1 VEPVIAF
8 MPNNSRALFVSQ
20 LGLAVDQHVFADL
33 VRLQYPEVS
42 EHLAEL
48 GGSGMELSLACTEWF
63 LTLFAS
69 PCDREVTFQ
78 IWDAIFL
85 QGDEVGAYVQK

>member
-1 VEPVIAF
+1 

>member
-1 VEPVIAF
+1 
-8 MPNNSRALFVSQ
+8 MCDRQ

-33 VRLQYPEVS
+33 VRIQMPEITDR
-42 EHLAEL
+42 LTAL
-48 GGSGMELSLACTEWF
+48 GGSGVELSVACTEWF

-69 PCDREVTFQ
+69 PCDKDVTVR

-85 QGDEVGAYVQK
+85 IGDEVRVLCC